1 MTPGPNVLFI
11 ESRSHFDAARQP
23 FATALACALADPG
36 DGRARVAVLLVQ
48 NGALCARSG
57 AQAPQLD
64 ALAAAGVSVYAD
76 EFSLRERGI
85 AVGRLRKGVE
95 PVPLDIVIDRL
106 LEGWRVIW
114 H

>member
-1 MTPGPNVLFI
+1 MTHGPNVLFI
-11 ESRSHFDAARQP
+11 ESRSHFDGAREP
-23 FATALACALADPG
+23 FAATLACALASRG
-36 DGRARVAVLLVQ
+36 AGRVAMLLVQ
-48 NGALCARSG
+48 NGALCARAG

-64 ALAAAGVSVYAD
+64 ALAAAGVSLHAD

-85 AVGRLRKGVE
+85 AVERLRPGVE
-95 PVPLDIVIDRL
+95 AVPLDIVIDRL

>member
-1 MTPGPNVLFI
+1 MDADPNVLFI
-11 ESRSHFDAARQP
+11 ESRSHFDGGRDP
-23 FATALACALADPG
+23 FAATLASALARRG
-36 DGRARVAVLLVQ
+36 GGRVAMLLVQ
-48 NGALCARSG
+48 NGTLGARGG

-64 ALAAAGVSVYAD
+64 ALAAAGVSLHAD

-85 AVGRLRKGVE
+85 SIEQLRPGVE
-95 PVPLDIVIDRL
+95 PVPLSIVIDRL

>member
-1 MTPGPNVLFI
+1 MDADPNVLFI
-11 ESRSHFDAARQP
+11 ESRSHFDGAHDP
-23 FATALACALADPG
+23 FAAALARALAKRG
-36 DGRARVAVLLVQ
+36 GRRVAMLLVQ
-48 NGALCARSG
+48 NGTLCARRG

-64 ALAAAGVSVYAD
+64 ALAAAGVSLHAD

-85 AVGRLRKGVE
+85 AVERLHPGVE
-95 PVPLDIVIDRL
+95 PVPLAIVIDRL